1 MELVRSGLK
10 AVLTMNRLEDIL
22 LNRKWTDFMDR
33 LSLNPVTSELL
44 RSLIALQERGT
55 DII

>member
-44 RSLIALQERGT
+44 RSLIALQERGS
-55 DII
+55 DIM